1 MIIADCTNEKDI
13 VNVLSRSIYTQNDYL
28 KLSVHQSTD
37 GQIVCGDGTLE
48 EKLNQISQ
56 SLTAC
61 VNVKSVTIVIQID
74 SFGLC
79 ERVVGILNKY
89 LDREE
94 SKLITRH
101 DIYLCSS
108 IHPELLKVSKHFQTV
123 YMYACIPISIIK
135 DIKANGI
142 KRVVLTRSIHNDYLI
157 LQLLEMGV
165 TVWMSDV
172 TNDGERF
179 TLMESGVSGFI

>member
-1 MIIADCTNEKDI
+1 MIITDCTNEKDI
-13 VNVLSRSIYTQNDYL
+13 ANVLSRSIYTQNDYL
-28 KLSVHQSTD
+28 KLSVYQSTD
-37 GQIVCGDGTLE
+37 GKIVCGEDTLE

-61 VNVKSVTIVIQID
+61 VKSVTIVIQID

-89 LDREE
+89 FDREE

-123 YMYACIPISIIK
+123 YMYACIPISMIK

-142 KRVVLTRSIHNDYLI
+142 KRVVLTRSIQNDYLI